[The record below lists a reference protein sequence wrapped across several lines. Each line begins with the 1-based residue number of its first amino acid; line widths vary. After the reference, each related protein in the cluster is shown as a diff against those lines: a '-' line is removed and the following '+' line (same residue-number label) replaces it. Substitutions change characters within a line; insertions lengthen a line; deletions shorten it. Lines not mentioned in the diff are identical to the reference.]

1 MKEYPTYDV
10 LGFTFDLNPSFA
22 FENVKKL
29 LPVLRRAQSNLNT
42 LPKRI
47 LQTSLELEETLEAVE
62 AITLTPH
69 SPLPD
74 TTTETCQKSKDSSKV
89 VKTNCLY

>member
-1 MKEYPTYDV
+1 LKEYPTYDV

-47 LQTSLELEETLEAVE
+47 LQTSLELEETLEAV
-62 AITLTPH
+62 
-69 SPLPD
+69 
-74 TTTETCQKSKDSSKV
+74 
-89 VKTNCLY
+89 